1 MKITPDAM
9 SYLSEK
15 GFDPQYGA
23 RPVKRVIQKEVLN
36 ELSRYML
43 SGKVDKSMLLV
54 MDVFDGQVVF
64 RKEVPEEV
72 LIAIE

>member
-1 MKITPDAM
+1 MPPEA
-9 SYLSEK
+9 
-15 GFDPQYGA
+15 GA
-23 RPVKRVIQKEVLN
+23 RPVKRVVQKEVLN

-43 SGKVDKSMLLV
+43 SGKIDKSMPMV

-64 RKEVPEEV
+64 RKEVPEEI